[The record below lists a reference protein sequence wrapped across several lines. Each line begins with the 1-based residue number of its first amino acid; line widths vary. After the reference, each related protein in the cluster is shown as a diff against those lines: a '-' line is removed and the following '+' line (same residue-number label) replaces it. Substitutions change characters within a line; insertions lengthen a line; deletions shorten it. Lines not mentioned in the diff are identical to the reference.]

1 MVRHR
6 LKIVAIA
13 LCLFGTAHAQLKS
26 GVDTQ
31 GFDPSVRIQDDL
43 FLHVNGTWI
52 KYTPIPADRSNYGS
66 VAILRD
72 LSETR
77 TRKIIENVANSPQA
91 ANSNAQKIGIL
102 YRDMMDEQA
111 ADRIGIKPVLP
122 ALKQIATIK
131 TTKDVAR
138 TIGEMREMG
147 KITDGRRDYLSGPF
161 SIDVGQDSKDSSRYQ
176 VDLSQGGLGMPDR
189 DYYLKDDPRFKA
201 ARDAY
206 VAYLTT
212 LFKLAGEKSPDAMAA
227 AVLKLETQMAEVQWT
242 KVENRDPEKTYNKK
256 TPAELAALTPN
267 FDWTAFLAGAELSKV
282 SDVNLGQPSYA
293 VGLAKL
299 VSSEPISVWQSYFK
313 ARLLDDAAPYLSK
326 PFVEARFEFRGKA
339 LSGAKENRPRWKQA
353 VGVVDGSFGEAIGEL
368 YVAKYFPPSA
378 KAKMDEM
385 VGNLMKVMKTGINEL
400 TWMSATTK
408 VQAQRKLSTY
418 VTKIGYPDKWR
429 SYAKLVI
436 KPDDLYGNVVRAT
449 QFNYQFAISKLGK
462 SIDRSEWHMTPQTVN
477 AYYNPSMNEIVF
489 PAGILQPPFFNLE
502 ADDAVSY
509 GSIGAVIGHEISH
522 GFDDQGSQFDA
533 EGNLKNWWTDEDRA
547 AFKALTDKLVAQYN
561 AYEPLPGKHINGELT
576 LGENI
581 ADLSGLEIAYKAYR
595 LSLGGKEAPVING
608 MTGDQR
614 FFYGFAQ
621 GWRSVI
627 RDEALLQ
634 RLVSDP
640 HSPGHYRPVG
650 SAANS
655 DAFAKTFGLK
665 AGDKMYK
672 PENER
677 IRIW

>member
-52 KYTPIPADRSNYGS
+52 KDTPIPADRSNYGS

>member
-52 KYTPIPADRSNYGS
+52 KDTPIPADRSNYGS

-227 AVLKLETQMAEVQWT
+227 TVLKLETQMAEVQWT

>member
-52 KYTPIPADRSNYGS
+52 KDTPIPADRSNYGS

-408 VQAQRKLSTY
+408 VQAQRKLFTY

-634 RLVSDP
+634 RLVSIRTRLATIVQWGQP
-640 HSPGHYRPVG
+640 PIPMLLPRPLV
-650 SAANS
+650 
-655 DAFAKTFGLK
+655 
-665 AGDKMYK
+665 
-672 PENER
+672 
-677 IRIW
+677 

>member
-13 LCLFGTAHAQLKS
+13 LCLFSTAHAQLKS

-52 KYTPIPADRSNYGS
+52 KDTPIPADRSNYGS